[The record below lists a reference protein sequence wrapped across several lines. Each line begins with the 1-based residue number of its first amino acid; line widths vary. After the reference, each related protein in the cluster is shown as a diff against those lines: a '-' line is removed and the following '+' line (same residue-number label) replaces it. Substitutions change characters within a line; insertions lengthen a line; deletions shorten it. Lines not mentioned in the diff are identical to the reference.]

1 LSEPAGP
8 PGPGT
13 TFVLGKG
20 GTGKSVLSEGLAAL
34 SSQRGDSTLLVRI
47 DESLHRG
54 STVAKAPKPSKHGF
68 DVLDLEPQQ
77 AMDEYVEKVVRL
89 RPLVERITG
98 SEIYKKFFAAAPGLK
113 ELVLLGRIKAYA
125 DESDGHRGRRYRTIV
140 VDCPSSG
147 HGLLML
153 ETPYAAFRAMPVGPF
168 ARLASEII
176 EWLESETQIA
186 LVAIPEEMAVV
197 EAIEFRDDLMKRT
210 RLIPSMAFLNRM
222 RQEKLSPE
230 AHAALIDFEATEP
243 SADRRLLECAAR
255 VQRRTRL
262 EAFHEKRLAK
272 GVGLRPFKVAEL
284 SDHGPAAIAK
294 ALSGVAR

>member
-1 LSEPAGP
+1 
-8 PGPGT
+8 
-13 TFVLGKG
+13 
-20 GTGKSVLSEGLAAL
+20 LAAH
-34 SSQRGDSTLLVRI
+34 RGETTLLVRI
-47 DESLHRG
+47 DESLHRASPATKG
-54 STVAKAPKPSKHGF
+54 PKPSKHGF

-77 AMDEYVEKVVRL
+77 AMDDYVEKVVRL

-125 DESDGHRGRRYRTIV
+125 DEERGHQAPRYTTIV

-176 EWLESETQIA
+176 EWLESGTHIA

-210 RLIPSMAFLNRM
+210 RLVPSVAFLNRM

-230 AHAALIDFEATEP
+230 AHAALIDFDATESSP
-243 SADRRLLECAAR
+243 DRRLLECATR
-255 VQRRTRL
+255 VHRRSRL

-272 GVGLRPFKVAEL
+272 GLGIRPLRVAEL
-284 SDHGPAAIAK
+284 SDHGPASIAK